1 MENPGGHLGPSL
13 VDSSQLL
20 NGGLALFGMILL
32 LGLLCSYPP
41 PHPAF
46 PPKPEGCLLKLRNNK
61 RQGLQALLFSV
72 SVLIQ

>member
-41 PHPAF
+41 PT
-46 PPKPEGCLLKLRNNK
+46 LRSPLNQK
-61 RQGLQALLFSV
+61 VAC
-72 SVLIQ
+72 